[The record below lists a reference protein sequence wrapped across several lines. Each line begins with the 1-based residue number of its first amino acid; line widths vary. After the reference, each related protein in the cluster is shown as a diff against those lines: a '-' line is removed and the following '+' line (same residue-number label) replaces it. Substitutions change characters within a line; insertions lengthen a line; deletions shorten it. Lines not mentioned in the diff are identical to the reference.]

1 MTLAATRR
9 GTDTAGLDSPR
20 AWLVVAATFVATFT
34 VFGVAYSFGAFFEP
48 MADEF
53 DAGRSA
59 ISAVFS
65 ITAGLYFFLGT
76 ITGPAVDRVGPRPVL
91 LTGAVAMGAGLGLTS
106 IVDRLWLGYITYGV
120 GVGIGVACGYVPM
133 LAVVGGWFSR
143 RRSVALGIA
152 VAGIG
157 VGTLGVSPLAAA
169 LIDAHGWRMAYR
181 VFAVASAVL
190 LTGCALASS
199 PPPRPTATASFG
211 TPSAL
216 RSPAF
221 LVLYVSMLMVSV
233 ALFMVFI
240 FLVPFAEEH
249 GVGKVAAATLM
260 GIVGASS
267 IVGRLLLG
275 ALADRMGALRT
286 YRACFLVIALTYVL
300 WLTTTTYPWL
310 LTFSITYGIV
320 YGGFIALSPAVM
332 ADVFGSATMGRL
344 IGVLYTS
351 AGVGAVA
358 GAPLAGLV
366 IDRTGT
372 YRWTIGLAA
381 VLALAGWLLLSRLS
395 DHVATHRAGTTGAD
409 VPLHA

>member
-1 MTLAATRR
+1 MRSV
-9 GTDTAGLDSPR
+9 TALDGR
-20 AWLVVAATFVATFT
+20 DGWRNVAVGFVSMAT
-34 VFGVAYSFGAFFEP
+34 VFGVAYSFGAFFDP

-53 DAGRSA
+53 NAGRSA
-59 ISAVFS
+59 TSAVFS

-76 ITGPAVDRVGPRPVL
+76 VTGRAVDRVGPRPVL
-91 LTGAVAMGAGLGLTS
+91 LTAAAAMGIGLWLTS
-106 IVDRLWLGYITYGV
+106 VVDRLWLGYITYGL

-143 RRSVALGIA
+143 RRSIALGIA

-169 LIDAHGWRMAYR
+169 LIDAHGWRATYR
-181 VFAVASAVL
+181 VFAVASAAL
-190 LTGCALASS
+190 LVVCALAAS
-199 PPPRPTATASFG
+199 PPPRSMTVSAAGS
-211 TPSAL
+211 PSLL
-216 RSPAF
+216 RTPAF
-221 LVLYVSMLMVSV
+221 VVLYASMLLVSV

-267 IVGRLLLG
+267 IAGRLLLG
-275 ALADRMGALRT
+275 ALADRMGAIRT
-286 YRACFLVIALTYVL
+286 YRACFLVIALTYGL

-310 LTFSITYGIV
+310 LTFSITYGIA

-372 YRWTIGLAA
+372 YRWTIGFAS
-381 VLALAGWLLLSRLS
+381 VMALAGWLLLRRLS
-395 DHVATHRAGTTGAD
+395 GHVATHRAAHEPTD
-409 VPLHA
+409 LPLPA